1 MTRRRLVIGLIVLVL
16 LASAGTWLYLR
27 WRSRGEGAILTLYGN
42 VDIREAEPAFNDTGA
57 VTQMLVDEGAQVHKG
72 ELIARIDDRR
82 YAASLAQAQQQA
94 RSLEAALLRL
104 RHGSRPQ
111 EIAQAR
117 ATMRSLQAV
126 YANDRILFDRTAGL
140 VPQGV
145 ASTED
150 LDNARARLRASRENF
165 VAAKQAYLLAAK
177 GPRTEDIVA
186 ARHAYDAAR
195 AAATLAAREFAD
207 TRLYAPADGI
217 VEDRILEPGDMA
229 SPATPVYTIALTEPL
244 WVRAYVAETDLGKL
258 RLGIA
263 ATVSTDSFPGKR
275 YRGWIGYISPT
286 AEFTPKSVETTELR
300 TQLVYQVRVF
310 VCNAHGELRLGMP
323 ATVTVD
329 WAAAPRTAGATRP
342 PSCGAGD
349 DGRSC
354 G

>member
-1 MTRRRLVIGLIVLVL
+1 MTRRRMLIGLVVLVL
-16 LASAGTWLYLR
+16 LATAGTWRYLR
-27 WRSRGEGAILTLYGN
+27 WRARGADTVVTLYGN
-42 VDIREAEPAFNDTGA
+42 VDIREAEPAFDDTGA
-57 VTQMLVDEGAQVHKG
+57 VTQMLVDEGARLHKG

-82 YAASLAQAQQQA
+82 YAARLAQAQQQA
-94 RSLEAALLRL
+94 RNLAAVLARL
-104 RHGSRPQ
+104 MHGSRPQ

-165 VAAKQAYLLAAK
+165 EAAKQAYVLAVK
-177 GPRTEDIVA
+177 GPRAEDIVA
-186 ARHAYDAAR
+186 ARHAYEAA
-195 AAATLAAREFAD
+195 LAAVSLAQREFDD
-207 TRLYAPADGI
+207 TRLVAPADGV

-244 WVRAYVAETDLGKL
+244 WVRAYVTETDLGKL
-258 RLGIA
+258 RLGA
-263 ATVSTDSFPGKR
+263 PATVTTDSFPGKR
-275 YRGWIGYISPT
+275 YRGWIGDISPT

-300 TQLVYQVRVF
+300 TRLVYQVRVF

-329 WAAAPRTAGATRP
+329 WAAPRPTGTTRP
-342 PSCGAGD
+342 PDCGAVH
-349 DGRSC
+349 DGRSA